1 MTELAKLTYPEA
13 AELFGPRTIAILPIG
28 STEPHG
34 PHLPL
39 DTDVTI
45 ALAQSRRAA
54 ELLEG
59 RGVRCM
65 LLPPMSY
72 GITRFT
78 QGFPGGVT
86 LRPGTLWA
94 FLEDLLISLAQDDVR
109 QLVISNGHLEP
120 AHTKIL
126 RNICVDYAERGPNQC
141 QVVFADNTRRRWA
154 QTLSAEFQSGECHAG
169 SYESSIVLAADP
181 DSVREAERK
190 ALPEKRVDLIENMQK
205 GVGSFAAMGADQ
217 AYCGAPAEASAEEG
231 REQVERLAEM
241 IVTTCEEA
249 WPDLFDAEGA

>member
-1 MTELAKLTYPEA
+1 MTDLAKLTWPEA

-54 ELLEG
+54 ELLEA
-59 RGVRCM
+59 RGVRSL
-65 LLPPMSY
+65 LLPAMPY

-94 FLEDLLISLAQDDVR
+94 FLEDLVLSLQQDDVR

-120 AHTKIL
+120 AHVKVL
-126 RNICVDYAERGPNQC
+126 RNICVDYSERGQGQC
-141 QVVFADNTRRRWA
+141 QILFADNTRRRWA

-169 SYESSIVLAADP
+169 SYESGIVLAADP
-181 DSVREAERK
+181 DSVRREELA
-190 ALPEKRVDLIENMQK
+190 ALPPKDVHLIENMQN
-205 GVGSFAAMGADQ
+205 GVTSFAAMGADQ
-217 AYCGAPAEASAEEG
+217 AYCGSPAEASEAEG
-231 REQVERLAEM
+231 REQIERLAEM

-249 WPDLFDAEGA
+249 WPDLFVAEEA

>member
-1 MTELAKLTYPEA
+1 MTDLAKLTWPEA
-13 AELFGPRTIAILPIG
+13 AELFGPQTIAILPIG

-54 ELLEG
+54 SLLDA
-59 RGVRCM
+59 RGVKSM

-94 FLEDLLISLAQDDVR
+94 FLEDLALSLQQDDVR

-120 AHTKIL
+120 AHIKVL
-126 RNICVDYAERGPNQC
+126 RNICVDFSARGKGQC
-141 QVVFADNTRRRWA
+141 QIIFADNTRRRWA
-154 QTLSAEFQSGECHAG
+154 QTLSEEFQSGECHAG
-169 SYESSIVLAADP
+169 SYESGIVLAADP
-181 DSVREAERK
+181 DAVHRDELEKLPRK
-190 ALPEKRVDLIENMQK
+190 TVHLIENMQK

-217 AYCGAPAEASAEEG
+217 AYCGAPAEASAAEG
-231 REQVERLAEM
+231 EQMIERLAEM

-249 WPDLFDAEGA
+249 WPDLFGGSPS